1 MIHTIYASWIS
12 NFDKII
18 YSSACNVIYFEQ
30 KDQSVHNFC
39 VITMPKMSTRNFYR
53 ISKKIYGPLVKMQCL
68 QSKKICPMNLLL
80 QKKYIFLHD
89 RMYFD
94 RTFITYWFF
103 NSYAIFIWFIY
114 THIYYFRINPINMI
128 KFYAPFTPPF
138 T

>member
-18 YSSACNVIYFEQ
+18 YSRACNVIYFEQ

-53 ISKKIYGPLVKMQCL
+53 ISKKIYGPLVKMHACSL
-68 QSKKICPMNLLL
+68 KRYVLWTCCCKKE
-80 QKKYIFLHD
+80 YIFLHD

-94 RTFITYWFF
+94 RTIITYWFF

-114 THIYYFRINPINMI
+114 THIYYFCINPIKSYDQGALTKM
-128 KFYAPFTPPF
+128 
-138 T
+138 